1 MTKKIS
7 IKTKSLYLGTYIND
21 NESESWLL
29 FIAGSNITDSERMR
43 HLKLVYKSEYGVKL
57 DTSDI
62 HGIFEI
68 RSEYD
73 YVGKKFHKILIY

>member
-43 HLKLVYKSEYGVKL
+43 HLKLVYKSEYGV
-57 DTSDI
+57 
-62 HGIFEI
+62 IFEI